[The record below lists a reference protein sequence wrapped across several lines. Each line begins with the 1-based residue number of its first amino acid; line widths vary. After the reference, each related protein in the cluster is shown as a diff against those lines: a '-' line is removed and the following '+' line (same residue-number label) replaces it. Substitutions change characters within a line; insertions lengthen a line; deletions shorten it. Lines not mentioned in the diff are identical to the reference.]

1 MGGWTYI
8 LTNKPC
14 GVLYVGVT
22 AELAARIMQHRAG
35 TGSAFCR
42 RYGLKRLVLADRHDR
57 IEDAIMREK
66 ALKAW
71 KRGLEDRADRGC
83 EPFVGRSVR
92 GHPLAAGDPSFRW
105 GDDRGDG

>member
-22 AELAARIMQHRAG
+22 ADLPARVMQHRAG

-42 RYGLKRLVLADRHDR
+42 RYGLKRLVLAERHDS

-71 KRGLEDRADRGC
+71 KRDWKIALIE
-83 EPFVGRSVR
+83 
-92 GHPLAAGDPSFRW
+92 AANPSW
-105 GDDRGDG
+105 DDLFEVIL